1 MIKDKI
7 PNEPNIDINLK
18 CDASVDIWEINN
30 PMKEWKLEIE
40 AIERFGDTKRAK
52 SQRTPRDTVEGL
64 PSVDKITC
72 SYCQLDH
79 FAGRCDVITNFNT
92 RKKNATMSVEMLHL
106 YKERAIIKRL

>member
-1 MIKDKI
+1 
-7 PNEPNIDINLK
+7 
-18 CDASVDIWEINN
+18 
-30 PMKEWKLEIE
+30 MKEWKLEIE

-79 FAGRCDVITNFNT
+79 FAGRCDVITNVNT